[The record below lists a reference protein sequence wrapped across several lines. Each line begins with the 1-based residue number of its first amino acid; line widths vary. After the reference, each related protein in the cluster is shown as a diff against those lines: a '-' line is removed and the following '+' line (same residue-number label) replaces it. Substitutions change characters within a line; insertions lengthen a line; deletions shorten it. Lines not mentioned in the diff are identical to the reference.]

1 MWLPGPELLGAF
13 YCISETLI
21 SVRRRSRAGDADA
34 GSLRLIWIVILC
46 SLVASI
52 VISELLPSAA
62 LPFARQFYPVGVL
75 CFAAGIALRWYAIAH
90 LGRFFTVDVV
100 VVSGQHVV
108 NTGPYRYLR
117 HPAYSGALLAFLG
130 FGLCFGNV
138 LSLLVLMLPI
148 TMVFL
153 RRIRI
158 EEAALMQA
166 LGEPYRSYMLRTSR
180 LIPWLY

>member
-1 MWLPGPELLGAF
+1 M
-13 YCISETLI
+13 
-21 SVRRRSRAGDADA
+21 
-34 GSLRLIWIVILC
+34 
-46 SLVASI
+46 
-52 VISELLPSAA
+52 
-62 LPFARQFYPVGVL
+62 
-75 CFAAGIALRWYAIAH
+75 
-90 LGRFFTVDVV
+90 
-100 VVSGQHVV
+100 V

-158 EEAALMQA
+158 EEAALLQA
-166 LGEPYRSYMLRTSR
+166 LGEPCRSYIAQTFR